1 MSEWILSATVLMAAV
16 LVLRGAL
23 RSRLSARFQYAL
35 WLLVLVRLAVPVS
48 FGQSSFSIENR
59 IGEVPAVQAVQ
70 TVRGYEHIRYRSDGT
85 VVGTGT
91 YDFMPD
97 SPHAIAEN
105 VTEEEFHRMETA
117 LNARGLL
124 MPVWRAGMAVM
135 AMAFLLSNSRL
146 KNRLGRS
153 RRSLACAECPL
164 PVYVT
169 EAVETPCL
177 FGLLR
182 PAVYVTPEAAEDG
195 QTLRHVCAH
204 EQTHFRHGDHVW
216 SVLRCICLCLHWY
229 NPLVWVCAVLS
240 RRDGELACDEG
251 TLRRIGE
258 GERLDYGRTLIRLTC
273 AGRGS
278 LLTAATT
285 MTDSKKSIT
294 ARVKRIAKRQ
304 RTAVHAVVIAL
315 LAASVTAGCTFT
327 GAQTAEEPAGTPET
341 PPAASSSEPVMT
353 GEGSIATPVVLSDV
367 LINSDGEIATPYS
380 WEVTEADYSQTDA
393 GLDCAERYDEL
404 PVVHLDRDFTVRY
417 LGEAHFA
424 DIRAFYPDGTP
435 VHTQEEAWNYYG
447 QTEVF
452 WLTPGDYICAFTWA
466 QTENGTLWYAFR
478 LEVGQFWSKY
488 QPLTPEKMGDIVS
501 AELWSGGQC
510 VTVDYAEAMAYM
522 KKQFAGAEK
531 IGATGCPYGS
541 ILYLTLADGSVLT
554 CAPAEDSCA
563 VLMADGVY
571 YDYSS
576 GDNTDFWNLFR
587 SGLDDHRFSGENVR
601 PLTEEEVAR
610 VNAAFEPLVEG
621 ESGEM
626 RVNPL
631 CGFFASDY
639 DIVNELNL
647 PEFMRYFPGGTANI
661 TDEEF
666 EALKDHIFWPFKSA
680 ETQQDMPVP
689 IHKYT
694 SAQIEEVLWQYAG
707 VGLDNLT
714 GVKESGVLLYLEE
727 YDAWYNFTSDFGPA
741 MFVCEGG
748 QVEGGY
754 VRLRSTVLGYDNTY
768 QELILEYTS
777 SGWFISSHR
786 TRPAD

>member
-1 MSEWILSATVLMAAV
+1 MAAV

-35 WLLVLVRLAVPVS
+35 WLLVLVRLLVPVN

-70 TVRGYEHIRYRSDGT
+70 TVRGYEHIRYHSDGT

-97 SPHAIAEN
+97 SPHTIAEN

-117 LNARGLL
+117 LNARELL

-135 AMAFLLSNSRL
+135 TMAFLLFNSRL
-146 KNRLGRS
+146 KNRLRRS
-153 RRSLACAECPL
+153 RRSLTCGECSL

-177 FGLLR
+177 YGLFH
-182 PAVYVTPEAAEDG
+182 PAIYVTPEAAEDER
-195 QTLRHVCAH
+195 TLHHVLAH
-204 EQTHFRHGDHVW
+204 EQTHHRHGDHVW
-216 SVLRCICLCLHWY
+216 SVLRCSCLILHWY
-229 NPLVWVCAVLS
+229 NPLVWLAAILS

-251 TLRRIGE
+251 TLLRLGE
-258 GERLDYGRTLIRLTC
+258 EERFDYGRTLIALTC
-273 AGRGS
+273 TGRGS

-285 MTDSKKSIT
+285 MTDSKKTIT
-294 ARVKRIAKRQ
+294 ERVRRIAKRPK
-304 RTAVHAVVIAL
+304 TAVYAVVITL
-315 LAASVTAGCTFT
+315 LAAAVTAGCTFT
-327 GAQTAEEPAGTPET
+327 GAQTAEEPAGTPEI
-341 PPAASSSEPVMT
+341 PPAASSSEPVMI
-353 GEGSIATPVVLSDV
+353 GEGSITTPVVLSDV
-367 LINSDGEIATPYS
+367 VINSDGEIATPYS

-417 LGEAHFA
+417 LREAHFA

-452 WLTPGDYICAFTWA
+452 WLTPGDYICTFPWA

-531 IGATGCPYGS
+531 IGATGCPYGA
-541 ILYLTLADGSVLT
+541 ILYLIMADGSVLT
-554 CAPAEDSCA
+554 CAPAADSCA

-587 SGLDDHRFSGENVR
+587 SGLDDHRFSGENVH

-639 DIVNELNL
+639 DIVNQLNL
-647 PEFMRYFPGGTANI
+647 PEFMRYFPGGTTEV
-661 TDEEF
+661 TDKEF
-666 EALKDHIFWPFKSA
+666 EALKAHPLWPFKA
-680 ETQQDMPVP
+680 DTAQTQADMPVP

-694 SAQIEEVLWQYAG
+694 SVQIEEVLWQYAG
-707 VGLDNLT
+707 IGLDNLT
-714 GVKESGVLLYLEE
+714 GVKESESLLYLEE
-727 YDAWYNFTSDFGPA
+727 YGAWYNFTSDFGPA

-748 QVEGGY
+748 EVADGY
-754 VRLRSTVLGYDNTY
+754 VRLRSTVHSYDNTY

-777 SGWFISSHR
+777 SGWLISSHR
-786 TRPAD
+786 TVPAK